1 MTFDEFL
8 DYISQKIA
16 PYSLSPVGEVNMAVI
31 YDNYPMD
38 LILECVDI
46 GIEKY
51 FENMVSC
58 EDTDIHKPNPE
69 PILCCLKKLG
79 IEKDEAIM
87 VGDSPFDIKCA
98 NNAGVKSVLVDWRI
112 TGTGADEVKDA
123 KEDFVIKEP
132 ADLLH
137 RPARVAGLFAP
148 G

>member
-51 FENMVSC
+51 FEYNESGVPVQDSVKKFTNKLGGIVHNKSLGCVSQVTNHIKSVGKNIFCQWNNRTC
-58 EDTDIHKPNPE
+58 ES
-69 PILCCLKKLG
+69 ILNDYVQVLRDANGRMKKLRT
-79 IEKDEAIM
+79 ILK
-87 VGDSPFDIKCA
+87 
-98 NNAGVKSVLVDWRI
+98 
-112 TGTGADEVKDA
+112 EVR
-123 KEDFVIKEP
+123 F
-132 ADLLH
+132 
-137 RPARVAGLFAP
+137 GLQ
-148 G
+148 